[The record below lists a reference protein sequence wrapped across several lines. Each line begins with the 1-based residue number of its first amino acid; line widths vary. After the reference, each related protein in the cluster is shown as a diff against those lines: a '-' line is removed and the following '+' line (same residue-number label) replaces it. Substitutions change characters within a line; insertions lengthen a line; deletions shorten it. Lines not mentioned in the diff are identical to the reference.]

1 MIPVFFVKF
10 PSEKTL
16 WYNDFAFGIRK
27 NQTAKLS
34 ITSKVI

>member
-1 MIPVFFVKF
+1 MIQALFVKF
-10 PSEKTL
+10 PSKKTL